1 MAPILVSC
9 ILCVMLI
16 CSRNRKFKNKV
27 EISPILAPIKF
38 PNDVQDHEALNNLDT
53 SNPAQLENSYP
64 PKKPPD
70 TLSTPQAYKPT
81 ETFKHSET
89 SYPLEIS
96 NLPETITIP
105 ETSNHLDSTNPT
117 ETLNP
122 PEASKTHDTSI
133 PNENSNPPKTLNHL
147 DTSNNSVTSIIP

>member
-1 MAPILVSC
+1 LFFGLFKDGLNLWYTNPDINICLAVITLIGLMAPILVSC

-89 SYPLEIS
+89 SYPLEI
-96 NLPETITIP
+96 
-105 ETSNHLDSTNPT
+105 
-117 ETLNP
+117 
-122 PEASKTHDTSI
+122 
-133 PNENSNPPKTLNHL
+133 
-147 DTSNNSVTSIIP
+147 